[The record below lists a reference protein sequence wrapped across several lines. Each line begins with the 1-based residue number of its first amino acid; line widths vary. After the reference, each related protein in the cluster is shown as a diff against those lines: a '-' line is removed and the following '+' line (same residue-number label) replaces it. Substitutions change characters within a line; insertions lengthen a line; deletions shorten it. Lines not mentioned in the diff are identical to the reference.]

1 MTDQRPQSFEVVEA
15 SFGAASGL
23 AVRGEVDIAAVPALE
38 QALETAIEATSGA
51 LVVDLSDV
59 AFLDSSGLLA
69 LLHGR
74 GLLAQEDR
82 ALVIVCPEGGPVRHL
97 FEVAGVAELLI
108 LCASREDAEASLR
121 DR

>member
-1 MTDQRPQSFEVVEA
+1 VTDQRPESFEVVEA

-38 QALETAIEATSGA
+38 QALEAAIEATSGA
-51 LVVDLSDV
+51 LVIDLSDV

-74 GLLAQEDR
+74 GLLAGEDR
-82 ALVIVCPEGGPVRHL
+82 ALVIVCPAGPVRHL
-97 FEVAGVAELLI
+97 FEVAGVAELLT
-108 LCASREDAEASLR
+108 LCDSREDAEAAVR

>member
-1 MTDQRPQSFEVVEA
+1 VTDQRPESFEVVEA
-15 SFGAASGL
+15 SFGAAPGL

-38 QALETAIEATSGA
+38 QALETAIETTSGA
-51 LVVDLSDV
+51 LVIDLSDV

-74 GLLAQEDR
+74 GLLAREDR
-82 ALVIVCPEGGPVRHL
+82 ALVIVCPPGPVRHL

-108 LCASREDAEASLR
+108 LCASREDAEASVR

>member
-1 MTDQRPQSFEVVEA
+1 MTDQRPDSFEVVEA
-15 SFGAASGL
+15 GFGAASGL
-23 AVRGEVDIAAVPALE
+23 AVRGEVDIAAVPTLE
-38 QALETAIEATSGA
+38 QALETAIKTTSGA
-51 LVVDLSDV
+51 LVIDLSDV

-74 GLLAQEDR
+74 GLLAREDR
-82 ALVIVCPEGGPVRHL
+82 ALVIVCPAGPVRNL

-108 LCASREDAEASLR
+108 LCASREDAEAAVR